1 VGFQKYSLDLSFQNK
16 PAVLRSRAQ
25 LSLKRIAGMH
35 IAIALL
41 VDYELQIAGGL
52 KLHIRMRELLSDLFR
67 GPVYGAA

>member
-1 VGFQKYSLDLSFQNK
+1 
-16 PAVLRSRAQ
+16 
-25 LSLKRIAGMH
+25 MH